1 MRSIKSGFREQDKPI
16 GEGNELPVYE
26 TMSRLIM
33 LNCGD
38 SQSRAVTK
46 IFLNRGIL
54 FEIFLDGEVVQ
65 GTQLTDSMGAFFGIE
80 CGV

>member
-1 MRSIKSGFREQDKPI
+1 
-16 GEGNELPVYE
+16 
-26 TMSRLIM
+26 M

-65 GTQLTDSMGAFFGIE
+65 GTQLTDSMGAFFACLKAPNSILAKKHNRMIFR
-80 CGV
+80 V

>member
-1 MRSIKSGFREQDKPI
+1 
-16 GEGNELPVYE
+16 
-26 TMSRLIM
+26 M

-65 GTQLTDSMGAFFGIE
+65 GTQLTDSMGAFFSIE
-80 CGV
+80 CGVMNATFPPELLLIRIPPPGELGDFFLQSHSSE